1 MRCEVVAVGTEL
13 LLGQVVDTNS
23 AWLGDRLALA
33 GIDCHLRTTVGD
45 NVERIAECVAK
56 ALDRADA
63 VVVCGGLGPTPD
75 DVTREAIAAALG
87 VPVIRDQAMVE
98 RIAAIFAGRQRQ
110 MTANNARQADLPVG
124 AAFIP
129 QERGTAPGLICR
141 ARADAT
147 KVVYAVPGVP
157 MEMKEMVERAVV
169 PDLVRRG
176 DVPGVILSRVLRT
189 WGRSESGLAERIAER
204 VDAQTNPTIAFLASG
219 IEGLKVRITA
229 KAADQA
235 AARRML
241 DAEEGALRPLIGD
254 AVFGVDDQSM
264 ERVVADLLVERG
276 LTLGV
281 AESLTGG
288 LVGSR
293 LAETE
298 GASEWFRGSIVAYD
312 SQVKFDLLGVPEGPV
327 VSEAAAVAMAKGAI
341 RALEAEVGLGVTGVA
356 GPATQD
362 DQPVGTV
369 FMAVADKAGVEAREL
384 HLPGDRRHIRQ
395 FAAISLLDLLRRRLL
410 AEKERRAVTDG
421 RPRVLDRTHVRNYD
435 AGSTQA

>member
-1 MRCEVVAVGTEL
+1 VRCEVVAVGTEL

-33 GIDCHLRTTVGD
+33 GIDCHFRTIVGD
-45 NVERIAECVAK
+45 NVDRILSAVTH

-63 VVVCGGLGPTPD
+63 VLVCGGLGPTPD

-87 VPVIRDQAMVE
+87 VALVRDQAMVE
-98 RIAAIFAGRQRQ
+98 RISAIFADRKREMAG
-110 MTANNARQADLPVG
+110 NNRRQADLPAG
-124 AAFIP
+124 ASFIT
-129 QERGTAPGLICR
+129 QERGTAPGLLCP
-141 ARADAT
+141 AGVDGA

-157 MEMKEMVERAVV
+157 GEMREMVERGVI
-169 PDLVRRG
+169 PDLVRRAE
-176 DVPGVILSRVLRT
+176 VPGVILSRVLRT
-189 WGRSESGLAERIAER
+189 WGLSESGLAERIAER

-229 KAADQA
+229 KAPDAVE
-235 AARRML
+235 ARRML
-241 DAEEGALRPLIGD
+241 DAEEAELRPLIGD

-264 ERVVADLLVERG
+264 ERVVADALVDQG

-298 GASEWFRGSIVAYD
+298 GASEWFRGSVVAYD

-327 VSEAAAVAMAKGAI
+327 VCEEAAVAMARGAAK
-341 RALEAEVGLGVTGVA
+341 ALEADVGLGITGVA
-356 GPATQD
+356 GPATQE

-369 FMAVADKAGVEAREL
+369 FMAVADKAGVEAREI
-384 HLPGDRRHIRQ
+384 HLPGDRQHIRQ
-395 FAAISLLDLLRRRLL
+395 FAAISLLDLVRMRLGRR
-410 AEKERRAVTDG
+410 
-421 RPRVLDRTHVRNYD
+421 
-435 AGSTQA
+435 